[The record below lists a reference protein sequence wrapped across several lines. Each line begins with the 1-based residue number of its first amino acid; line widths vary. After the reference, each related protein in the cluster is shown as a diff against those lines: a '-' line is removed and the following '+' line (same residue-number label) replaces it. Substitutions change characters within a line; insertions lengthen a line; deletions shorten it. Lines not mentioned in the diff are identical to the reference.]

1 MKSFN
6 FYPSRVFS
14 FRDFPRHVAW
24 VGYFSRIIQEFFQA
38 CLQSSQGYFF
48 YRLSTHRVHILCENL
63 LTTSSVSETYSSAGS
78 SDLQFLLLASMN
90 SPLTVSLSSTPT
102 RPIFFIQSMFSANHK
117 ALSFEAPA
125 NHWIWSLIHSIPF
138 QVSSVNLSTLLQYHW
153 VNHKFPWYTYS
164 SCHISLQKYIPPNL
178 SVLSNF
184 CRSNPPIRFKFYQL
198 NQTILSKFYQP
209 NSSTFPFCSKSFSVL
224 NRCSNAV
231 RTDFPS
237 FNHCRHP

>member
-48 YRLSTHRVHILCENL
+48 YRLPTHRVHILCENL

-78 SDLQFLLLASMN
+78 SGLQFLLLASMN

-138 QVSSVNLSTLLQYHW
+138 QVSSVNLSTLLQ
-153 VNHKFPWYTYS
+153 S
-164 SCHISLQKYIPPNL
+164 S
-178 SVLSNF
+178 
-184 CRSNPPIRFKFYQL
+184 
-198 NQTILSKFYQP
+198 QP
-209 NSSTFPFCSKSFSVL
+209 
-224 NRCSNAV
+224 
-231 RTDFPS
+231 
-237 FNHCRHP
+237 